1 MVNIPLFIIG
11 WKTMLGAGF
20 RNHPPYLQ
28 APVGPAGL
36 PWLRCA
42 RDPGPEE
49 KRRNGDADIMVI
61 LYGDIMEIY
70 YDIMLNW

>member
-1 MVNIPLFIIG
+1 
-11 WKTMLGAGF
+11 
-20 RNHPPYLQ
+20 
-28 APVGPAGL
+28 VGPAGL

>member
-1 MVNIPLFIIG
+1 
-11 WKTMLGAGF
+11 MLGAGF